1 MIKKLVTLGVGFV
14 FAFVAIFFSVRSVD
28 VVAEGKGS
36 GKDATVKDPKEF
48 GTVLATLPDADYY
61 EGLLQEEQLK
71 NLENAGKSLA
81 AAADAP
87 TTATDKVRPVTV
99 YEKSLLSSR
108 SHSVSHKDDR
118 RNDSDIYNYLRR
130 TMYIYYTEDA
140 VYYDSVGMLVSKQ
153 VTEVGPNSEYTRT
166 TKETVLDFDAHMYIG
181 KSGAY
186 IKFNK
191 WESTQS
197 TVTGTVKNG
206 TFTEDEKEGEDI
218 TANANATMDEV
229 QKALKKHYGQWI
241 SVYGGEL
248 SEMPDL
254 DDMDE
259 MPDLSGE
266 FDPST
271 MDPSKYEDMYL
282 SYMAKL
288 ACAEAADA
296 YYQQLVSTTA
306 NNNATFA
313 KFAGYLKGYN
323 ESLAFEENGN
333 FYTMTELGKQRLL
346 ENYGWVDV
354 STDQNGK
361 PSVDSSY
368 FVIDMND
375 QTAPA
380 FLTNIDYDI
389 YYSGSSMSYTL
400 RDELGIKHLD
410 NTVVPYTPNTKDDMY
425 TLFGDAVKK
434 IMKSLMDDNGQ
445 KTLLVDGLNAATEV
459 IGR

>member
-28 VVAEGKGS
+28 IVAEGKGS
-36 GKDATVKDPKEF
+36 GKDTAVKDPKEF

-81 AAADAP
+81 AAADTPA
-87 TTATDKVRPVTV
+87 TTTDNSVRPVTV
-99 YEKSLLSSR
+99 YEKSLLSSH

-118 RNDSDIYNYLRR
+118 RNDSDTYNYLRR

-140 VYYDSVGMLVSKQ
+140 VYYDSVGMMVSKN

-166 TKETVLDFDAHMYIG
+166 TNETVLDFDAHMYIG

-191 WESTQS
+191 WESTQ
-197 TVTGTVKNG
+197 TKETGTVKNG
-206 TFTEDEKEGEDI
+206 TFTADEKEGEDI

-241 SVYGGEL
+241 SVYGGDL

-254 DDMDE
+254 DGMDE

-282 SYMAKL
+282 SYLAKM

-296 YYQQLVSTTA
+296 YYQQLVTTTA

-313 KFAGYLKGYN
+313 KFAGYFEAYN
-323 ESLAFEENGN
+323 QPLAFEQNGD
-333 FYTMTELGKQRLL
+333 FYVMTEAAKKELL
-346 ENYGWVDV
+346 KDYGWFDT
-354 STDQNGK
+354 STDQKGT
-361 PSVDSSY
+361 PSVDGSY

-375 QTAPA
+375 TKAPA
-380 FLTNIDYDI
+380 FLTNIDYRVSLD
-389 YYSGSSMSYTL
+389 GSYMDYTL

-410 NTVVPYTPNTKDDMY
+410 NTVVPNTPNTKDDMY

-434 IMKSLMDDNGQ
+434 IMKSLMSDD
-445 KTLLVDGLNAATEV
+445 KTALLVDGLNAATEV